1 MEDNANATRKIGD
14 KYKEEREYCKQDHSI
29 QLRKDV
35 EEATQKLES
44 AREDLKMEVEG
55 GADYTRVKRRKR
67 LAKGNMKI
75 VEDEYKKL
83 KEELK
88 YESPS
93 DSSDDDDEEG
103 EDNE

>member
-1 MEDNANATRKIGD
+1 MEDNANATREIQK
-14 KYKEEREYCKQDHSI
+14 KYQEEREYRKRDRFI

-44 AREDLKMEVEG
+44 AREALEMEVEG

-67 LAKGNMKI
+67 LAKGNVKI
-75 VEDEYKKL
+75 VEDEYRKL

-88 YESPS
+88 YESLS
-93 DSSDDDDEEG
+93 DSSED